1 VAGTPPQV
9 NRWALRLD
17 QPPANPHAG
26 QLVGHTPHKG
36 DAAMTGGGAGGTWHP
51 TVVGL
56 LVLIVLEILGY
67 GLLRWAFR
75 TAHGG

>member
-1 VAGTPPQV
+1 
-9 NRWALRLD
+9 
-17 QPPANPHAG
+17 
-26 QLVGHTPHKG
+26 
-36 DAAMTGGGAGGTWHP
+36 MTGGGAGGTWHP